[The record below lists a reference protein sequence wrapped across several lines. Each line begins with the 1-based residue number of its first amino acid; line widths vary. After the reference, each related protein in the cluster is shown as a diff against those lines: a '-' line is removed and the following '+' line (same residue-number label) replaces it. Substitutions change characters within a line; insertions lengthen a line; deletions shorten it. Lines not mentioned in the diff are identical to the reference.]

1 MLRENLSLSTNP
13 QKIST
18 NFTKSS
24 LNTATGAIPKEQ
36 LCRQN
41 VGQIKK
47 LKD

>member
-1 MLRENLSLSTNP
+1 M
-13 QKIST
+13 KISPYPRTRKKNST
-18 NFTKSS
+18 NFNKSS
-24 LNTATGAIPKEQ
+24 LNAATGAIRKEQ